1 MLQFGKGAR
10 TWLRINI
17 AIAELY
23 KFVPWF
29 LREFEV
35 RLEMWESGQNGM
47 QCLIKKRVID

>member
-1 MLQFGKGAR
+1 MLQFGKGAK
-10 TWLRINI
+10 TFIGLNV

-35 RLEMWESGQNGM
+35 RLEMEGECGAELLV
-47 QCLIKKRVID
+47 C